1 MHELSQFRRPQP
13 RVEEVMSQLFE
24 ISILTIRQNLS
35 HGSAYLNYFER
46 QSGMA
51 RQNDNPLSPICT
63 QENIL
68 TIVQHLK
75 SGNSREE
82 IKYELFSH
90 SHQEASEISD
100 YIDNAID
107 LAIRLWLMVH
117 IGAVPQGVT
126 SQTAI
131 IWREG
136 RLKDAMESHFQHEMI
151 LTESVKFQKVFNARN
166 IERIADVTIQW
177 TPNLVDH
184 LRFVEDGRKPVLNIF
199 YCAEFLEMQKEK

>member
-1 MHELSQFRRPQP
+1 MHTE
-13 RVEEVMSQLFE
+13 
-24 ISILTIRQNLS
+24 
-35 HGSAYLNYFER
+35 
-46 QSGMA
+46 
-51 RQNDNPLSPICT
+51 D
-63 QENIL
+63 IL

-82 IKYELFSH
+82 IKNELFSNAH
-90 SHQEASEISD
+90 HEASEIND

-107 LAIRLWLMVH
+107 LVVRLWLMVH
-117 IGAVPQGVT
+117 IGTVPLGVT
-126 SQTAI
+126 GQTGI
-131 IWREG
+131 IWRKG
-136 RLKDAMESHFQHEMI
+136 RLKDAMASHFRHEMI
-151 LTESVKFQKVFNARN
+151 LTESIKFQKVFNARN